1 MCMWEPG
8 SWEDGDVIPS
18 PLKDS
23 SVFILQ
29 EVHAPRNLEIC
40 HYFES
45 IKCSLRFQN
54 EKSDHFLK

>member
-1 MCMWEPG
+1 MCMWERG

-23 SVFILQ
+23 SIFILQ

-54 EKSDHFLK
+54 EK